1 MKNPI
6 SSTLLILTVL
16 SAIVSS
22 LPVDNIVIGIYTQ
35 NYWYGDH
42 QPVNGATLTYVYP
55 SYVNLASMAGAKV
68 VPIYSYTSKDEILAQ
83 LAKVNGVIFTGG
95 E

>member
-6 SSTLLILTVL
+6 SSTFMVFTLLC
-16 SAIVSS
+16 AIASS

-35 NYWYGDH
+35 NYWYDDH
-42 QPVNGATLTYVYP
+42 KPADGATLTYVYP

-68 VPIYSYTSKDEILAQ
+68 VPIYSYISKDEILAQ